1 MDDSEDTDEEGSDD
15 DGGSKDKREDSNG
28 NQSCDPLCGCATE
41 EAFMMNCFA
50 SFGDSSDEE
59 DTDAAEDAPTQNH
72 TDQLRA
78 ALTDADERATG
89 VAVSKAHM
97 VICRHQRVS
106 KIKLCELTMNTILR
120 PDKRLDDTC
129 IEGAFRLLTNGSE
142 HSWYLPNSTLWFQ
155 KLAEGGYRS
164 VKTWRATKLLRTWVR
179 ALWHHSSQF
188 AEDRILIPVHR
199 PGHWV
204 LICIN
209 LQQQRLEHYDSLHR
223 GDSAAQAEFQTLR
236 RLIEHMRRED
246 NSKAARK
253 KFEWAED
260 FIPGVAIPQQYD
272 LSAPSLPGVDCGVFA
287 TFFAIAC
294 REGIDLTQEGDWQQ
308 SMVTL
313 RKRIVLAVAG
323 RGSL

>member
-1 MDDSEDTDEEGSDD
+1 MQVE
-15 DGGSKDKREDSNG
+15 
-28 NQSCDPLCGCATE
+28 
-41 EAFMMNCFA
+41 M
-50 SFGDSSDEE
+50 
-59 DTDAAEDAPTQNH
+59 
-72 TDQLRA
+72 
-78 ALTDADERATG
+78 
-89 VAVSKAHM
+89 
-97 VICRHQRVS
+97 
-106 KIKLCELTMNTILR
+106 
-120 PDKRLDDTC
+120 
-129 IEGAFRLLTNGSE
+129 
-142 HSWYLPNSTLWFQ
+142 
-155 KLAEGGYRS
+155 
-164 VKTWRATKLLRTWVR
+164 
-179 ALWHHSSQF
+179 
-188 AEDRILIPVHR
+188 
-199 PGHWV
+199 
-204 LICIN
+204 
-209 LQQQRLEHYDSLHR
+209 
-223 GDSAAQAEFQTLR
+223 EFQTLR